1 MQVICCVYT
10 LTSLDS
16 EDLLQKKCVLIS
28 TGDNDIGGTLAINF
42 YETNLNLNYVKKH
55 FVYIC
60 IFFLKVWSGYL
71 KINITVFKNNYF
83 NSTYF
88 KNIANYPIEVVWISQ
103 LIKKNHEISSNHLL
117 TQKKHGISSF

>member
-1 MQVICCVYT
+1 MLFFETCFVNT

-60 IFFLKVWSGYL
+60 IFFLFILFWAS
-71 KINITVFKNNYF
+71 
-83 NSTYF
+83 
-88 KNIANYPIEVVWISQ
+88 
-103 LIKKNHEISSNHLL
+103 
-117 TQKKHGISSF
+117 